1 MITPK
6 DCLAKYG
13 EPTPDFEKKFMEI
26 YTVPDDI
33 HELIVP
39 LPKHIYMNIDMFVP
53 FENALIDICNKGFAD
68 QIKEWGGC
76 FMIRNQRGTGVNGIP
91 AVKSLHSFGI
101 AVDINVS
108 TNQMGIVGDM
118 SPELVKCFTDNGYD
132 WGGDFQRKDYMH
144 FQLKEI

>member
-53 FENALIDICNKGFAD
+53 FENALIDICNKGYYE

-76 FMIRNQRGTGVNGIP
+76 FCIRSMRGIIP
-91 AVKSLHSFGI
+91 PTRSIHSWAI
-101 AVDINVS
+101 AVDINE
-108 TNQMGIVGDM
+108 TIYPQGIKLNFVPGY
-118 SPELVKCFTDNGYD
+118 VQCFIDNGFD
-132 WGGDFQRKDYMH
+132 WGNGFPIYDPMH
-144 FQLKEI
+144 LELANI